1 MRVLRVAVYEGEMSK
16 ARERREVR
24 EGARRRKKAYGGDP
38 SKAEENKKA
47 EENSLR
53 KMKRKVAQKNR
64 GERRKR
70 KKTVRNG
77 SAVVEFRSSLLAIL
91 CC

>member
-16 ARERREVR
+16 ARERREKGVREGARKAREVR
-24 EGARRRKKAYGGDP
+24 EGARRRKKAYG
-38 SKAEENKKA
+38 
-47 EENSLR
+47 
-53 KMKRKVAQKNR
+53 

>member
-16 ARERREVR
+16 ARERRER
-24 EGARRRKKAYGGDP
+24 CEKAYGGDP
-38 SKAEENKKA
+38 RKAEENKKA

>member
-1 MRVLRVAVYEGEMSK
+1 MHMRVLRVAVYEGEMSK
-16 ARERREVR
+16 VRERREGRCEKGVREGARKAREVR
-24 EGARRRKKAYGGDP
+24 EGARRRKKAYG
-38 SKAEENKKA
+38 
-47 EENSLR
+47 
-53 KMKRKVAQKNR
+53 